1 MNWQRIVVPVGGAVL
16 LYAAWQAYG
25 LPGIAGASGG
35 LVMWLLL
42 HFTRL
47 MHILKTAADRPV
59 GYVGSAVMLNVK
71 LKAGWPLMKVIAFT
85 RSLGEQLSPREE
97 QPEVFRWTDPGG
109 SHVTCEFK
117 GGRLVQW
124 TLWRPV
130 AEETGA
136 GPAAD

>member
-1 MNWQRIVVPVGGAVL
+1 MRWMLPVAGVALVAL
-16 LYAAWQAYG
+16 AYEQWSW
-25 LPGIAGASGG
+25 PGVALVAGG